1 MRADASRLGENAPR
15 ERPGATQT
23 YRMSPQPS
31 LSSSPVEGNSLWQSA
46 AARPWLLLLLAGV
59 LLRLVTLPLM
69 ALTDHTEARYAEIAR
84 LMVQLGDWVSP
95 HVTPTD
101 VFWAKPPL
109 STWSQAALMELFGVN
124 EWSGRLASLGW
135 ALMGL
140 WSLNWM
146 LHATLGPLQRAAALA
161 ALMLCPMYF
170 ICAGAVMTDA
180 TLMATVLL
188 VQAAWWRAATAP
200 DAAARRRAGRV
211 LAMGLGLALLTKGPA
226 AGVLALLPPI
236 LHALWRRQ
244 GAVVGAI
251 LKDPLA
257 WLIWMALAVPWY
269 VWAEQRTPGFL
280 QYFLLGEHVMRFLQ
294 PGWKGDRYGFAH
306 AQPIGMIWLFVL
318 VSALP
323 WVLHGLA
330 AWIAG
335 RRRAPASTARERFG
349 HELWVYALCIT
360 AAPLL
365 LFTVARNIIPTYAVT
380 ALPGVVLLWLAQFDG
395 PRLAHARHWGTG
407 VAVWLLMALGFLWL
421 GPKESLRSTDRELIR
436 AYESACGPDA
446 WTVRCGL
453 AYAAKPDYSAF
464 FYSAGRLYDQ
474 PSGATIRYRVLEK
487 SARPAD
493 AAGAALACN
502 KHLCLYAE
510 P

>member
-1 MRADASRLGENAPR
+1 MSSAP
-15 ERPGATQT
+15 PSVSSTSIPSSTPPAAP
-23 YRMSPQPS
+23 SP
-31 LSSSPVEGNSLWQSA
+31 LWRSA
-46 AARPWLLLLLAGV
+46 AARPWLALLVAAV

-109 STWSQAALMELFGVN
+109 STWSQALLMEAFGVN
-124 EWSGRLASLGW
+124 EWSGRLAALGW
-135 ALMGL
+135 ALLGL
-140 WSLNWM
+140 WSLDWM
-146 LHATLGPLQRAAALA
+146 LRVSLAPVQRAAAGA

-188 VQAAWWRAATAP
+188 VQAAWWRAVVAQ
-200 DAAARRRAGRV
+200 DASARRLAGRV
-211 LAMGLGLALLTKGPA
+211 LALGLGLALLTKGPA
-226 AGVLALLPPI
+226 AGVLALLPPV
-236 LHALWRRQ
+236 LHALWRRH
-244 GAVVGAI
+244 GAVVAAI

-257 WLIWMALAVPWY
+257 WALWIGLAVPWY
-269 VWAEQRTPGFL
+269 VWAEHRTPGFL

-323 WVLHGLA
+323 WIVHALI
-330 AWIAG
+330 AWLG
-335 RRRAPASTARERFG
+335 TRRGARPG
-349 HELWVYALCIT
+349 HEPGSARGTGADRLGRELWAYALCIS

-365 LFTVARNIIPTYAVT
+365 LFTAARNIIPTYAVT
-380 ALPGVVLLWLAQFDG
+380 ALPGVVLLWLAQFDAAALT
-395 PRLAHARHWGTG
+395 RARHWGTG
-407 VAVWLLMALGFLWL
+407 VAVWALMALGFVWL
-421 GPKESLRSTDRELIR
+421 GPKESLRATDRELIR
-436 AYESACGPDA
+436 AYEQACGPDA
-446 WTVRCGL
+446 WTSRCGL
-453 AYAAKPDYSAF
+453 AYAGKPDHSAF
-464 FYSAGRLYDQ
+464 FYSAGRLYR
-474 PSGATIRYRVLEK
+474 PTEGVRIRFQVLEK
-487 SARPAD
+487 DASPARAPAE
-493 AAGAALACN
+493 ALACN
-502 KHLCLYAE
+502 KHLCLYAA